1 MDLPLPWTRLLF
13 CSIIDSLK
21 VHCGFSLFCFLKISI
36 MNLYKIIIRDKSE
49 VGKYLLLGG
58 KYLVAIIRRDK
69 YLLI

>member
-1 MDLPLPWTRLLF
+1 
-13 CSIIDSLK
+13 
-21 VHCGFSLFCFLKISI
+21 

-49 VGKYLLLGG
+49 VGKYLLLGE